1 VPNVSAALHSW
12 AIAAAQFHT
21 DPSPLASA
29 CLCTRRTQARY
40 LKFCQDYNPRA
51 CCIPGHDLE
60 NQVQFENLISALGP
74 GCKNPMMYPE
84 VRFFYCL
91 GCDPDQPKYTIGDT
105 IRVCKSFLDRMWR
118 DPAFDECGVMYSNPC
133 PAAWGD
139 DADFDPY
146 MCGDSLLLPR
156 QTYNDNPTAFI
167 NVFKPP
173 GLDDFNFVSIDGEAA
188 RAHDGQRTS
197 NARHARTIART
208 PPARLWL
215 WAHTRLPALPL
226 SLTHTH
232 SLTHSLTHPLSLSR
246 PTCLADT
253 IVNGQKVDPTECWVA
268 NVYRSDSSSPAPR
281 LSASWGLTAG
291 TVALGLVL
299 QSLLR

>member
-1 VPNVSAALHSW
+1 
-12 AIAAAQFHT
+12 
-21 DPSPLASA
+21 
-29 CLCTRRTQARY
+29 
-40 LKFCQDYNPRA
+40 
-51 CCIPGHDLE
+51 
-60 NQVQFENLISALGP
+60 
-74 GCKNPMMYPE
+74 MMYPE

-226 SLTHTH
+226 SL
-232 SLTHSLTHPLSLSR
+232 SLTHPLSLSR
-246 PTCLADT
+246 PACLADT